1 MKTPLLKKQI
11 VKIFQKYGL
20 SKDHA
25 IISTKLGVPAYQ
37 VAQAKKDRRAAMR
50 NAKIRLYNI
59 KPSEIINVMRGKAK
73 QIKK

>member
-1 MKTPLLKKQI
+1 
-11 VKIFQKYGL
+11 
-20 SKDHA
+20 
-25 IISTKLGVPAYQ
+25 
-37 VAQAKKDRRAAMR
+37 MR

>member
-1 MKTPLLKKQI
+1 MAEEAMYMHIMYSLLANKVNIPEYI
-11 VKIFQKYGL
+11 VQRYKRER
-20 SKDHA
+20 SA
-25 IISTKLGVPAYQ
+25 KL
-37 VAQAKKDRRAAMR
+37 R